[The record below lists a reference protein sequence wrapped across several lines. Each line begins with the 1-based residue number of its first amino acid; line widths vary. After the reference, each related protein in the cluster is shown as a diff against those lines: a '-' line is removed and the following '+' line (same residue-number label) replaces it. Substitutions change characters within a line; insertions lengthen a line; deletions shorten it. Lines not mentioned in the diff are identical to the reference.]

1 MPSKPKP
8 KCQYCGNTFNRRYAR
23 DRHESKYCKVRKMQ
37 MSNLSRTPVSVEEAL
52 DLRSSMNVTN
62 EAFDIFLKFISGK
75 WGDESLSKGT
85 KVNYC

>member
-1 MPSKPKP
+1 
-8 KCQYCGNTFNRRYAR
+8 
-23 DRHESKYCKVRKMQ
+23 MQ